1 VHKRIE
7 TRAGPAALLYT
18 TKAGGKSIIL
28 ATSGDAGSI
37 GPLVKIV
44 RILLGLAALY
54 VIVTTFLDFVRDPY
68 AFMMYGG
75 NRILGV
81 FVSLIIIGII
91 YALVGRAEQGLVKR
105 EAERQTKLKGFVEAY
120 HQASIATLATKV
132 GLSTKRTEEL
142 IVKMK
147 SEGKLNCRIEG
158 DTVTYLGP
166 PLTPTPSPVSRE
178 VIKERELVMTECR
191 HCGARNPQTSTYC
204 ANCGAPL
211 KTR

>member
-1 VHKRIE
+1 MD
-7 TRAGPAALLYT
+7 GGLLYAK
-18 TKAGGKSIIL
+18 KADDRPVIL

-54 VIVTTFLDFVRDPY
+54 IIVTTFLDFVRNPY
-68 AFMMYGG
+68 AFMMDGW
-75 NRILGV
+75 NRVLGV
-81 FVSLIIIGII
+81 FVSLIIIAVIN
-91 YALVGRAEQGLVKR
+91 ALVGRAEQGLVKR
-105 EAERQTKLKGFVEAY
+105 QAEKQTKLKGFVETY
-120 HQASIATLATKV
+120 HQASIATLAAKV
-132 GLSTKRTEEL
+132 GLSTQQTEEL

-166 PLTPTPSPVSRE
+166 LQTQTPSPISRE
-178 VIKERELVMTECR
+178 VIKEREVVMTECR
-191 HCGARNPQTSTYC
+191 HCGARSPQTATYC

-211 KTR
+211 KA

>member
-1 VHKRIE
+1 MHKRIE

-105 EAERQTKLKGFVEAY
+105 EAERQTKLKGFV
-120 HQASIATLATKV
+120 
-132 GLSTKRTEEL
+132 
-142 IVKMK
+142 
-147 SEGKLNCRIEG
+147 
-158 DTVTYLGP
+158 
-166 PLTPTPSPVSRE
+166 
-178 VIKERELVMTECR
+178 
-191 HCGARNPQTSTYC
+191 
-204 ANCGAPL
+204 
-211 KTR
+211 

>member
-1 VHKRIE
+1 MRE
-7 TRAGPAALLYT
+7 ANACGSSSLLYVR
-18 TKAGGKSIIL
+18 KAGHRSIIL

-54 VIVTTFLDFVRDPY
+54 VVITTFLDFVRNPY
-68 AFMMYGG
+68 AFMMEGG

-81 FVSLIIIGII
+81 FVSLIIIAII
-91 YALVGRAEQGLVKR
+91 YSIVGRAEQGLVKR
-105 EAERQTKLKGFVEAY
+105 EAEKQMKLKGFVEAY

-132 GLSTKRTEEL
+132 GLSTQRTEEL

-166 PLTPTPSPVSRE
+166 LQTQTPSPVSRE
-178 VIKERELVMTECR
+178 VIKEREVVMTECG
-191 HCGARNPQTSTYC
+191 HCGTRNPQTSSYC

-211 KTR
+211 RTR